1 MADTLLPG
9 DFLLVNLAAY
19 DLHTPTQIPVLGT
32 PLKSITLF
40 NISVPEINDLVLFK
54 FPDINVHTK
63 PYNGES
69 LIKRIIACSGDTL
82 QIIQKHIYVNRKELI
97 LPPSSRRSFD
107 NIKRKGRE
115 EKSIYFKGAGWNSD
129 NYGPIVIPS
138 KGDTIEIS
146 KDNLHIWQQ
155 LIVFEYKEKVV
166 RVEGSVITIS
176 GKPARNYI
184 VQKNHY
190 FVVGDNFNNSTD
202 SRYFGFID
210 EDMIIGRVML
220 IYWSMD
226 EQNDSENFFQ
236 KIRWD
241 RIFDSF

>member
-19 DLHTPTQIPVLGT
+19 DLHTPTQIPVFGT
-32 PLKSITLF
+32 SLKPITLF
-40 NISVPEINDLVLFK
+40 NISTPEINDLVLFK
-54 FPDINVHTK
+54 FPDINVHIK

-97 LPPSSRRSFD
+97 LPLSSRRSFD
-107 NIKRKGRE
+107 NIKQKGKE
-115 EKSIYFKGAGWNSD
+115 EESIYFKGSGWNSD

-155 LIVFEYKEKVV
+155 LIVFEYKKKVV

-176 GKPARNYI
+176 GKPVRSYI

-190 FVVGDNFNNSTD
+190 FVIGDNFNNSTD
-202 SRYFGFID
+202 SRYFGFVD
-210 EDMIIGRVML
+210 EDMIIGKVMF

-241 RIFDSF
+241 RIFESF